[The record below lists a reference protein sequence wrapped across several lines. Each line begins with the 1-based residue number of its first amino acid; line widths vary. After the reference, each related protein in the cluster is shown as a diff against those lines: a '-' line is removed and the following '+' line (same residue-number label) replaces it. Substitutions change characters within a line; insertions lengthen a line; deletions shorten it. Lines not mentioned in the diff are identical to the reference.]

1 VLYLTHGKYFNTAKK
16 GKVMEYILFKQTE
29 QPGKN
34 GVTMWR
40 LSFYCIDDGTE
51 WEMTCDNT
59 YRNFKRSGWDHVCN
73 SDDSYGVYQGLRRT
87 DRKTREGVPTLTA
100 DSKAK
105 CIYTCVDQAEAFRLI
120 EADLAGRTPTN
131 FTELFHAA

>member
-16 GKVMEYILFKQTE
+16 GKLMEYILFKQTE

-40 LSFYCIDDGTE
+40 LTFYCIDDGTE
-51 WEMTCDNT
+51 WEMTCDST
-59 YRNFKRSGWDHVCN
+59 YKNFKRSGWDHVCN
-73 SDDSYGVYQGLRRT
+73 SDDSYGVYSNLRRISRNT
-87 DRKTREGVPTLTA
+87 QAGRPVLSA
-100 DSKAK
+100 DSKAHIVYR
-105 CIYTCVDQAEAFRLI
+105 CRDQEEAFQLI

-131 FTELFHAA
+131 FTDLFK